1 MTIFCLNSSLKL
13 KILVTSLSGISIE
26 LIIKKIKIIMAL
38 PDESLD
44 NIKPQEVKAT
54 IEKSSVNTKVLII
67 GIPVFIIQL
76 IVIYFITANILVK
89 KIESNTLPNNNL
101 KTAQVNNVKPAI
113 IDLGKFIYT
122 LDDIIINPADTDGK
136 RLLLVS
142 IGFDVPKVEMEND
155 LKTRDAMIKDVV
167 ISTLSSKN
175 IDQLDNSAYRDTLK
189 MEISSK
195 LKKMIPEDTINNIY
209 FSKYILQ

>member
-1 MTIFCLNSSLKL
+1 
-13 KILVTSLSGISIE
+13 
-26 LIIKKIKIIMAL
+26 MAL

-44 NIKPQEVKAT
+44 NIKPQEVKPT
-54 IEKSSVNTKVLII
+54 TEKSSVNTKILII

-101 KTAQVNNVKPAI
+101 KTIQTNNVKPAA

-122 LDDIIINPADTDGK
+122 LEDIIINPADTDGK

-142 IGFDVPKVEMEND
+142 IGFDVPKVEIEND

-167 ISTLSSKN
+167 ISTLSSKS

>member
-54 IEKSSVNTKVLII
+54 VEKSSVNTKVLII

-175 IDQLDNSAYRDTLK
+175 IDQLDNSAYRDALK

>member
-54 IEKSSVNTKVLII
+54 VEKSSVNTKVLII

>member
-1 MTIFCLNSSLKL
+1 
-13 KILVTSLSGISIE
+13 
-26 LIIKKIKIIMAL
+26 MAL

-44 NIKPQEVKAT
+44 NIKPQDLKVTA
-54 IEKSSVNTKVLII
+54 EKSSVNTKILII

-101 KTAQVNNVKPAI
+101 KTTQANNVKPAS

-142 IGFDVPKVEMEND
+142 IGFDVPKVEIEND
-155 LKTRDAMIKDVV
+155 LKTRDAMLKDVV
-167 ISTLSSKN
+167 ISTLSSKS

-189 MEISSK
+189 MEISGK
-195 LKKMIPEDTINNIY
+195 LKKMIPEDAINNIY

>member
-1 MTIFCLNSSLKL
+1 
-13 KILVTSLSGISIE
+13 
-26 LIIKKIKIIMAL
+26 MAL

-44 NIKPQEVKAT
+44 NIKPQEIKAVA
-54 IEKSSVNTKVLII
+54 EKSSINTKILII

-89 KIESNTLPNNNL
+89 KIESNTLPASNV
-101 KTAQVNNVKPAI
+101 KAAPVNNVKPAV
-113 IDLGKFIYT
+113 DLGKFIYN

-142 IGFDVPKVEMEND
+142 IGFDVPKVEIEND
-155 LKTRDAMIKDVV
+155 LKTRDAMLKDVI
-167 ISTLSSKN
+167 ISTLSSKS

-195 LKKMIPEDTINNIY
+195 LKKMIPEDAINNIY